1 MLSDCRRPHF
11 RNLSSTVPVDV
22 VRVKSYVNCLFL
34 KLCESKYNI
43 ITLNKIILQST
54 VSKTDTIGTGTICL
68 S

>member
-11 RNLSSTVPVDV
+11 RNLSSTAPVDV
-22 VRVKSYVNCLFL
+22 VRVKSYMNCLFL